1 MNCTY
6 MSPVTRSQQ
15 STCHFRL
22 AATDLCRIGF
32 RGLSNLH
39 EQLMS
44 SAWQEVHWI
53 TGTTLQ
59 KVLAFFTEFPLKAM
73 QNDMHHKLKF
83 FLIQN
88 VQMIST

>member
-1 MNCTY
+1 

-22 AATDLCRIGF
+22 ASTDLCRILRQGF
-32 RGLSNLH
+32 RGLPILICTAD
-39 EQLMS
+39 EFRMARS
-44 SAWQEVHWI
+44 SLDNWDNPPKDI
-53 TGTTLQ
+53 
-59 KVLAFFTEFPLKAM
+59 FFTEFPLKAM
-73 QNDMHHKLKF
+73 QNDDYHKLKF